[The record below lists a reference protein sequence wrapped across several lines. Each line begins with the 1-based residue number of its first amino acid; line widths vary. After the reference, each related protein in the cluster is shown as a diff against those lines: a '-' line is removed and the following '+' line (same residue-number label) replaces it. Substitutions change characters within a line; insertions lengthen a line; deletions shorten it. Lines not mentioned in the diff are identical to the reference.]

1 MRTRVRSSSTSVS
14 IVTIPNLGQREESDC
29 LSIHLV
35 LRTRVRS
42 SSTSVSI
49 VTIPN
54 LDRE

>member
-1 MRTRVRSSSTSVS
+1 LRTRVRSSSTSVS